1 MSGARNAAKSDA
13 QSILAGA
20 ALARLG
26 LVSGYDPKT
35 YAVKV
40 RIMPEDIETGWLKI
54 SAALIGPG
62 VGFGFYCGPAIGV
75 QAVVIHQEGDRNNGM
90 VIGFVND
97 DTEDTPP
104 EVPTG
109 EIWAMHKS
117 GSFLKFTTDGKV
129 ALTSHSDLNITVGG
143 DLNATVTGK
152 FVASATEFDLTG
164 DVKVTGKIDA
174 TDEITAKGS
183 HTVSAHKHGGVTA
196 GAAQTATPT
205 G

>member
-1 MSGARNAAKSDA
+1 MSGSRNASRADA
-13 QSILAGA
+13 QSILAAA
-20 ALARLG
+20 ALARIG
-26 LVSGYDPKT
+26 LVSGYDPKA

-40 RIMPEDIETGWLKI
+40 RIMPEDVETGWLKI
-54 SAALIGPG
+54 SSALVGPG
-62 VGFGFYCGPAIGV
+62 AGFGFYCGPAIGV
-75 QAVVIHQEGDRNNGM
+75 QAVVIHQEGDRNSGL

-97 DTEDTPP
+97 DEVDTPP

-129 ALTSHSDLNITVGG
+129 ALTSHSDLNVTVGG
-143 DLNATVTGK
+143 DLNATITGK

-164 DVKVTGKIDA
+164 DVKVTGKVDA
-174 TDEITAKGS
+174 TKEGTFNGG

-196 GAAQTATPT
+196 GGAQTATPT